1 VCGKHIQLSK
11 LKEWIQRH
19 VEYSRSET
27 LMATLQ
33 DWVPGRAETPEVVII
48 SIILPSAQVP
58 PVVPHWLSTR
68 GCTFFSLM

>member
-1 VCGKHIQLSK
+1 
-11 LKEWIQRH
+11 
-19 VEYSRSET
+19 
-27 LMATLQ
+27 MATLQ